1 MLAEV
6 SASEEK
12 VRPIAAKAIA
22 LLLLTGCRH
31 SEILNLKWE
40 HVRGNRLKL
49 SDSKT
54 GARTVWLGDE
64 ARALIDT
71 LPRLR
76 NIPWLF
82 WNLRTRTQ
90 LRNVSGYWYEIREQ
104 AKLPKVR
111 IHDLRH
117 TFASHAARNKE
128 TLPMIAR
135 LLGHANFQSTARYA
149 HLDDDHL
156 LDAAQQIGD
165 AIERMMAIAR

>member
-1 MLAEV
+1 M
-6 SASEEK
+6 
-12 VRPIAAKAIA
+12 RPIAAKAIT

-31 SEILNLKWE
+31 SEVLNLKWE
-40 HVRGNRLKL
+40 DVRANRAKL

-54 GARTVWLGDE
+54 GPRTVWLGDE

-71 LPRLR
+71 LPRYR
-76 NIPWLF
+76 HNPWLF
-82 WNLRTRTQ
+82 WNCRAQSQ
-90 LRNVSGYWYEIREQ
+90 LKNVAHYWYEIRD
-104 AKLPKVR
+104 AAGLPKVR

-128 TLPMIAR
+128 TLPMVAR
-135 LLGHANFQSTARYA
+135 LLGHANYKSTARYA

-165 AIERMMAIAR
+165 AIERMMA